1 MSKLELTKVI
11 FPLKMQV
18 KNAFLTVTMV
28 VTLVTLFLALIDM
41 VMSFSISSILG

>member
-1 MSKLELTKVI
+1 
-11 FPLKMQV
+11 
-18 KNAFLTVTMV
+18 MV